1 MRYDAWLSRGA
12 GERRVVLETETRFSV
27 GDEFKHEM
35 EVNVVRSLNPGH
47 DEFDAVITADLIGDK
62 PT

>member
-1 MRYDAWLSRGA
+1 
-12 GERRVVLETETRFSV
+12 
-27 GDEFKHEM
+27 M
-35 EVNVVRSLNPGH
+35 EVYAVTSLNPGH